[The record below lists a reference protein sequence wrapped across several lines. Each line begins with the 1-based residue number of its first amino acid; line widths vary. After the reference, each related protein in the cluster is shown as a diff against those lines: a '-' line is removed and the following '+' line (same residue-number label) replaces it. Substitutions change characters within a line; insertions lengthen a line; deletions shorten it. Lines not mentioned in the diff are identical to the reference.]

1 MVSLSLLAPSKVA
14 SALVLALGLADICNA
29 AVQCDIITSSNCG
42 KAKHHMGHKLP
53 TNVGG
58 TYYVDGFHGGVMNA
72 KFQSMTNSVPGNSQY
87 VDLTYNFNLGNF
99 DQAYWILLPTS
110 FGGANECF
118 AVYKN
123 CDVTIRFWDK
133 KDPLPNWYTLA

>member
-14 SALVLALGLADICNA
+14 SALVLVLGLADICNA
-29 AVQCDIITSSNCG
+29 A
-42 KAKHHMGHKLP
+42 AKYHMGHKLP